1 MSREQKRVNFHFRCQ
16 VYATSEDGK
25 LLRYL
30 QSDDTEF
37 SLREMIAWAI
47 SGYWMPFAHR
57 YHGDLSDEE
66 LKLSAQR
73 SIHRLQQQIHYLEES
88 FGLKPTVESRVGNLD
103 KQSLSNWVERSQQLD
118 ESRLANRS
126 NCLER
131 EIAPTSLD
139 ATNAPASSD
148 GIEGKGEWDDSGL

>member
-1 MSREQKRVNFHFRCQ
+1 MSREEKRVNFHFRCQ

-25 LLRYL
+25 LFRYL

-37 SLREMIAWAI
+37 SLREMIAWAV

-88 FGLKPTVESRVGNLD
+88 FGLKPTAESRVGNLD
-103 KQSLSNWVERSQQLD
+103 KQSLFSPVERSQQLD
-118 ESRLANRS
+118 ESRLANHS
-126 NCLER
+126 SCLER

-139 ATNAPASSD
+139 ANALANSD
-148 GIEGKGEWDDSGL
+148 DIEGKGEWDDAGI

>member
-1 MSREQKRVNFHFRCQ
+1 MHREHKRVNFHFRCQ

-25 LLRYL
+25 LFRYL

-37 SLREMIAWAI
+37 SLREMITWAV
-47 SGYWMPFAHR
+47 SGYWMPFAHK

-73 SIHRLQQQIHYLEES
+73 SIHRLQQQILYLEES
-88 FGLKPTVESRVGNLD
+88 FGLKPTAASKVSKLAR
-103 KQSLSNWVERSQQLD
+103 QSLSNPFAEVQQLD
-118 ESRLANRS
+118 ESRLAS
-126 NCLER
+126 CLEI

-139 ATNAPASSD
+139 VKKTLESSD
-148 GIEGKGEWDDSGL
+148 DIEGDGQWDDAGI

>member
-1 MSREQKRVNFHFRCQ
+1 MSREEKRVNFHFRCQ

-25 LLRYL
+25 LFRYL

-37 SLREMIAWAI
+37 SLREMIAWAV

-88 FGLKPTVESRVGNLD
+88 FGLKPSAESKVNKLD
-103 KQSLSNWVERSQQLD
+103 RPSLSNPVERSQQLD

-126 NCLER
+126 SCLER

-139 ATNAPASSD
+139 AKHALANSD
-148 GIEGKGEWDDSGL
+148 DIEGKGEWDDAGI

>member
-1 MSREQKRVNFHFRCQ
+1 MSREEKRVNFHFRCQ

-25 LLRYL
+25 LFRYL

-37 SLREMIAWAI
+37 SLREMIAWAV

-73 SIHRLQQQIHYLEES
+73 SIHRLQQQILYLEES

-103 KQSLSNWVERSQQLD
+103 KQSLPNWVERAQQLG
-118 ESRLANRS
+118 ESRLAHRS
-126 NCLER
+126 SCLEI
-131 EIAPTSLD
+131 ENATTTLD
-139 ATNAPASSD
+139 AKNALANSD
-148 GIEGKGEWDDSGL
+148 DIEGKGEWDDAGI